1 MNAERPIIIGIVGGS
16 GAGKTWLSRQIAAA
30 FPTEV
35 TEVSLDDF
43 YFDRSHVSP
52 DQRRLVNYD
61 DPEAIEWGLLREF
74 LEDFRGGRPAHVPRY
89 DFSSH
94 CRNGQRA
101 ECTPTRLLI
110 VDGLWL
116 LTRPDVRELFDLSI
130 YLECPAQVR
139 LERRLAR
146 DVVERGRHAEDVH
159 EVFETVVAPMHTRHV
174 APQRRWATVVLHDPV
189 SEADLEGVVSRVRK
203 LLHDGSAKDERLV
216 PVAGSGSAN
225 WRSAA

>member
-1 MNAERPIIIGIVGGS
+1 MTFA
-16 GAGKTWLSRQIAAA
+16 
-30 FPTEV
+30 
-35 TEVSLDDF
+35 
-43 YFDRSHVSP
+43 
-52 DQRRLVNYD
+52 
-61 DPEAIEWGLLREF
+61 
-74 LEDFRGGRPAHVPRY
+74 GGRPAHVPRY

-94 CRNGQRA
+94 CRSGERA

-116 LTRPDVRELFDLSI
+116 LTQPNMRELFDLSI

-146 DVVERGRHAEDVH
+146 DVVERGRHADDVRRA
-159 EVFETVVAPMHTRHV
+159 FETVVAPMHVRHV

-189 SEADLEGVVSRVRK
+189 SEADLEGVVSRVSR
-203 LLHDGSAKDERLV
+203 LLHGGSAKDEKLV
-216 PVAGSGSAN
+216 PVAGLQSAD

>member
-1 MNAERPIIIGIVGGS
+1 MNGERPIIIGIVGGS
-16 GAGKTWLSRQIAAA
+16 GAGKTWLSHQIAAA
-30 FPTEV
+30 FPTEA

-43 YFDRSHVSP
+43 YFDRSHLSP
-52 DQRRLVNYD
+52 EQRHLVNYD
-61 DPEAIEWGLLREF
+61 EPEAIEWELLREL
-74 LEDFRGGRPAHVPRY
+74 LEDFRRGRPTRVPRY

-94 CRNGQRA
+94 CRSGQRG

-116 LTRPDVRELFDLSI
+116 LTQPEVRALFDLTI
-130 YLECPAQVR
+130 FLECPAQVR

-146 DVVERGRHAEDVH
+146 DVVERGRHADDVRQA
-159 EVFETVVAPMHTRHV
+159 FESVVAPMHVKHV

-189 SEADLEGVVSRVRK
+189 SDADLEGVVGRVRK
-203 LLHDGSAKDERLV
+203 LLDGGSANDERLV
-216 PVAGSGSAN
+216 PATGLQSSD